1 MAILTRAE
9 LMSKLQERFGEATD
23 EESLAFI
30 EDVTDTY
37 DAMANKEDAE
47 KLAEMTG
54 KYEDLQRKYRERF
67 FQQEEVVEDNEP
79 ADPEPDPEP
88 LRYEDL
94 FTEEE

>member
-9 LMSKLQERFGEATD
+9 LMSKLKERFGEATD

-37 DAMANKEDAE
+37 DSMANKEYAE

-54 KYEDLQRKYRERF
+54 KYNELERKYRERF

-79 ADPEPDPEP
+79 ANPEPDPEP